1 MIAQFAQGPVRPHAG
16 GPRRALEDFR
26 DFRKRQLPD
35 PAEKQDFAIRRI
47 QPVQGV
53 SEKRAIVDR
62 GGVVVRPGGL
72 VGLFRKG
79 LGIGVHGQRGGFPLG
94 GLPRTCGRVGT
105 SRR

>member
-62 GGVVVRPGGL
+62 GGVLSAPGDSSAFFERASGSASM
-72 VGLFRKG
+72 GSAADFRWWSAAH
-79 LGIGVHGQRGGFPLG
+79 L
-94 GLPRTCGRVGT
+94 LPVGT